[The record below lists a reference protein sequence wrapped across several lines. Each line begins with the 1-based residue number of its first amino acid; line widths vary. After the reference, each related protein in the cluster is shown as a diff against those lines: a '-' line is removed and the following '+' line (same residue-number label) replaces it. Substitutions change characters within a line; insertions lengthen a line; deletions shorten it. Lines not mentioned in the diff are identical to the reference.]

1 MFLLRFW
8 SGETPKW
15 QDRSI
20 VSIFS
25 VLSVVFIIFVIFK
38 LFIISVLNNHSLH
51 DLKCSLHG
59 IGVKWVL
66 NVLLLNLNW
75 FVLVFFVF
83 HGFFDISSL
92 RLLIF
97 VHVSIE
103 NLPLSSF
110 SCEVTL
116 NWWVSL
122 DTFLSDWKIES
133 LVSSLLK
140 VELIPKGFLLS
151 SSVVS
156 KWIFI
161 ECGDNIFVHVG

>member
-8 SGETPKW
+8 SGETPKR

-20 VSIFS
+20 VAVFS
-25 VLSVVFIIFVIFK
+25 VFSIVFIIFVIFE
-38 LFIISVLNNHSLH
+38 LFIICVLNNHSLH
-51 DLKCSLHG
+51 DLECSLHG
-59 IGVKWVL
+59 VGVKWIL
-66 NVLLLNLNW
+66 NMLLLDLNRL
-75 FVLVFFVF
+75 VLVFFVF

-92 RLLIF
+92 RLLVL

-103 NLPLSSF
+103 DLPLSGF
-110 SCEVTL
+110 SCKVTL

-122 DTFLSDWKIES
+122 DTFFSDWKIEG

-151 SSVVS
+151 SSVAS
-156 KWIFI
+156 KWIFS
-161 ECGDNIFVHVG
+161 ESGDNVFVHVG